1 MELILSSEEGKFLME
16 VLEERH
22 RALLRE
28 IAHTDHRDFK
38 LILKNNAKLLESI
51 LNKLETVEPAP
62 PDG

>member
-22 RALLRE
+22 RTLLRKL
-28 IAHTDHRDFK
+28 AHTDHRDFK

-51 LNKLETVEPAP
+51 LNKLETVEPVP

>member
-1 MELILSSEEGKFLME
+1 ME

-22 RALLRE
+22 RTLLRE
-28 IAHTDHRDFK
+28 LAHTDHRDFK

-51 LNKLETVEPAP
+51 LNKLETVEPVP

>member
-22 RALLRE
+22 RTLLRE
-28 IAHTDHRDFK
+28 LAHTDHRDFK

-51 LNKLETVEPAP
+51 LNKLETVEPVP